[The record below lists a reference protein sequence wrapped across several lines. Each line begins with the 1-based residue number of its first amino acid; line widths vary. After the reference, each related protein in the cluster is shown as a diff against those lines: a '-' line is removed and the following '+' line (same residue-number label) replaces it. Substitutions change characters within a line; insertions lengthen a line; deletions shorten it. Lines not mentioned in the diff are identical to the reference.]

1 MSNDNRPN
9 DKRAE
14 ATLIHIGI
22 DAKHRETISENLSR
36 VLADTHLMYLKTH
49 FYHWNVTGPMFSSL
63 HLLFE
68 KQYIELHE
76 AVDMIAERIRA
87 LGHFTPGTHTI
98 LAKLS
103 TIPEDASTSIP
114 DATAMIRGLLAGH
127 EALSRSVRTA
137 FKAAEAGDDQ
147 ATMDRMVERME
158 ASDMAAWMLRS
169 HLETPNSETLP
180 QVENLKSDKAE
191 KRTH

>member
-1 MSNDNRPN
+1 MPADIRIN
-9 DKRAE
+9 
-14 ATLIHIGI
+14 IGI
-22 DAKHRETISENLSR
+22 DEKHRETIAEHLSR
-36 VLADTHLMYLKTH
+36 VLADTHLLYLKTH

-87 LGHFTPGTHTI
+87 LGHFAPGTHTV

-103 TIPEDASTSIP
+103 TIPEDTDSGVP
-114 DATAMIRGLLAGH
+114 DALTMIRNLMTGH
-127 EALSRSVRTA
+127 EALSRSVRAA

-147 ATMDRMVERME
+147 ATMDRMIERME

-169 HLETPNSETLP
+169 HLETPKSETMP
-180 QVENLKSDKAE
+180 QVDNLKSERRDA
-191 KRTH
+191 RPH